1 MTKDNKKIK
10 KLNYYKREHFK
21 DTDTIEHIGKLKN
34 IGKKI
39 VSGVKNV
46 GRKIESGTKNIGKKI
61 VSGVKDVGRK
71 IVDTTKKVGEF
82 AVDTMNKALSMLD
95 ITKILNDLINKI
107 KNPILDTFKK
117 VFSMDFIKKEL
128 EKIGNSIKTKFE
140 QPIMGAIN
148 LLKSQLE
155 SLFSKLTGSVEN
167 IIKSIPIIL
176 KTIMDSIKDLQKKI
190 VSIYEKLKTDM
201 VKSFESF
208 GQMLNTIFNTIKDKM
223 LAITQKTII
232 VFDSTIKKITE
243 FSNMLI
249 SAGSNFIIKYV
260 KGPVLFYFD
269 GFVKIMVWL
278 YEYIKTKVTESRTET
293 GFLNCLPVMLSQ
305 LDDVLWKLTT
315 PFILKFY
322 FKSQEMAKPK
332 CKKQFLVDMLN
343 GRIFI
348 ENNKIISS
356 ITIIVG
362 YICLQQII
370 KFLSN
375 NTKDI
380 IPNYVLVL
388 FTTIAYAQ
396 YVSSDQNNRN
406 NLIGFY
412 SNLKNYM
419 PTKLITLFKKN
430 YTLFAIFMI
439 LFIYEMKLIGKLVFR
454 NGSNMLSTHYDKI
467 IDNIL

>member
-10 KLNYYKREHFK
+10 KRNYYKREHFK
-21 DTDTIEHIGKLKN
+21 DTDTIEHIGRLKKV
-34 IGKKI
+34 GKKI
-39 VSGVKNV
+39 VSGAKNVTRKISSGVKNV
-46 GRKIESGTKNIGKKI
+46 TKQI
-61 VSGVKDVGRK
+61 VN
-71 IVDTTKKVGEF
+71 TTKKVGEF
-82 AVDTMNKALSMLD
+82 AVDTINKALSALD

-117 VFSMDFIKKEL
+117 VFSMDFIRTEL
-128 EKIGNSIKTKFE
+128 EKIGNLIKTKFE
-140 QPIMGAIN
+140 QPIMAAIN

-155 SLFSKLTGSVEN
+155 SLFNKLTGSIEN

-176 KTIMDSIKDLQKKI
+176 NTIMNSIKNLQKII

-201 VKSFESF
+201 IKSFESF
-208 GQMLNTIFNTIKDKM
+208 GQMLNTIFNTVKDKM
-223 LAITQKTII
+223 LAITQKTIV
-232 VFDSTIKKITE
+232 VFDNTIKKIAE

-249 SAGSNFIIKYV
+249 SAGSSFIIKYV

-269 GFVKIMVWL
+269 GFIKIMIWL
-278 YEYIKTKVTESRTET
+278 YEYIKTKVADSRTDT
-293 GFLNCLPVMLSQ
+293 GFINCLPVMLSQ

-315 PFILKFY
+315 PFIFKIF
-322 FKSQEMAKPK
+322 FKSQEMAKPQ
-332 CKKQFLVDMLN
+332 CKKQFLIDMLN

-356 ITIIVG
+356 ITIIIA

-380 IPNYVLVL
+380 IPNYALVL
-388 FTTIAYAQ
+388 FTVILYAQ
-396 YVSSDQNNRN
+396 YVSSNQNNRET
-406 NLIGFY
+406 LIGFY

-419 PTKLITLFKKN
+419 PTKLIILFKKN

-439 LFIYEMKLIGKLVFR
+439 LFIYEMKLIGELVFR

-467 IDNIL
+467 IDIIL